1 MTEILSQGPIFLV
14 CLAFLLGVVVIIH
27 ELGHYWMGRWYGAAV
42 ESFSVGF
49 GKPIFE
55 TKDKNG
61 TRWRVNWIPLGG
73 FVKFVGESQLPS
85 DVGKVE
91 DGPVG
96 KPYPQLGVWARVLW
110 WRWPD
115 QRRILCSLC
124 CYLPVFF
131 AFRGVE
137 TYDVYAHSVAPDYP
151 AEEAAGMQPGDV
163 IRSIDGKPIQ
173 ALSPISIVITSMSS
187 GRALDF
193 EVQRGSETL
202 TLSVTPRREVRE
214 NQLGQIVPSGHNR
227 YCASAGDRKR
237 GVSPLWAR
245 SAPSAKVCWK
255 PKAPLNTPFICLGRI
270 VTGKEPLALMSGPVA
285 IGDAG
290 RRIVN
295 QTMGAEA
302 VPLTTRLSALGWSVL
317 QLCALISIGIGFFNL
332 LPLPVLDGGH
342 LVFNAYEFVTGKVMP
357 EKVQEVALMA
367 GLGLLLTMFV
377 FITWGDVLET
387 GLFERPTSE

>member
-1 MTEILSQGPIFLV
+1 
-14 CLAFLLGVVVIIH
+14 LAFLLGVVVIIH
-27 ELGHYWMGRWYGAAV
+27 ELGHYWMGRWFGAAV

-55 TKDKNG
+55 TKDKHG

-96 KPYPQLGVWARVLW
+96 KPYPQLGVGARSLVALAGPAANFVLAV
-110 WRWPD
+110 
-115 QRRILCSLC
+115 LLFAA
-124 CYLPVFF
+124 FF

-137 TYDVYAHSVAPDYP
+137 TYDVYAHNIAPDYP
-151 AEEAAGMQPGDV
+151 AEEAGMQAGDV

-173 ALSPISIVITSMSS
+173 ALADLIVITSMSS

-193 EVQRGSETL
+193 EIERGSETL
-202 TLSVTPRREVRE
+202 MLSVTPRREVRE
-214 NQLGQIVPSGHNR
+214 NQLGQIVPQGTIGIAPAPVMESVEYRR
-227 YCASAGDRKR
+227 YGPISALGQ
-237 GVSPLWAR
+237 GVLETKST
-245 SAPSAKVCWK
+245 VEH
-255 PKAPLNTPFICLGRI
+255 TVYMLGRI

-302 VPLTTRLSALGWSVL
+302 VPLSTRLSALGWSVL

>member
-27 ELGHYWMGRWYGAAV
+27 ELGHYWMGRRFGAAV

-49 GKPIFE
+49 GKPIFQIQ
-55 TKDKNG
+55 DKNG

-96 KPYPQLGVWARVLW
+96 KPYPQLGVGARSLVALAGPAANFALAVL
-110 WRWPD
+110 
-115 QRRILCSLC
+115 LFAA
-124 CYLPVFF
+124 FF
-131 AFRGVE
+131 AFRGIE
-137 TYDVYAHSVAPDYP
+137 TYDVYAHSIAPDYP
-151 AEEAAGMQPGDV
+151 AEEAGMQAGDV

-173 ALSPISIVITSMSS
+173 AIAHLVVITSMST
-187 GRALDF
+187 GRALDV
-193 EVQRGSETL
+193 EVERGAETL

-214 NQLGQIVPSGHNR
+214 NQLGQIVPQGTIGIAPAPVMESVEYRR
-227 YCASAGDRKR
+227 YGPISALGQGALKTRDT
-237 GVSPLWAR
+237 VEHT
-245 SAPSAKVCWK
+245 VYM
-255 PKAPLNTPFICLGRI
+255 LGRI
-270 VTGKEPLALMSGPVA
+270 ITGKEPLALMSGPVA

-295 QTMGAEA
+295 QTMGAET
-302 VPLTTRLSALGWSVL
+302 VPLSTRLSALGWSVL

>member
-1 MTEILSQGPIFLV
+1 MTEILSQGPIFLL
-14 CLAFLLGVVVIIH
+14 CLAFLLGAVVIIH
-27 ELGHYWMGRWYGAAV
+27 ELGHYLMGRWFGAAV
-42 ESFSVGF
+42 ESFSIGF

-55 TKDKNG
+55 TKDKHG

-73 FVKFVGESQLPS
+73 FVKFVGESQLPG
-85 DVGKVE
+85 DVGQIE
-91 DGPVG
+91 DGPSG
-96 KPYPQLGVWARVLW
+96 KPYPQLGVGARSLVALAGPAANFVLAVFLFA
-110 WRWPD
+110 
-115 QRRILCSLC
+115 I
-124 CYLPVFF
+124 FF

-137 TYDVYAHSVAPDYP
+137 TYDVYAYSVSPDYP
-151 AEEAAGMQPGDV
+151 AAEAGMLDGDV
-163 IRSIDGKPIQ
+163 IKAIDGKPIQ
-173 ALSPISIVITSMSS
+173 ALSDMIVITSMSS

-193 EVQRGSETL
+193 DVQRGSETL
-202 TLSVTPRREVRE
+202 TLSITPRRETRR
-214 NQLGQIVPSGHNR
+214 NQLGQIVPQGTIGITPAPVMESVEYRQYGPL
-227 YCASAGDRKR
+227 SAVGK
-237 GVSPLWAR
+237 GV
-245 SAPSAKVCWK
+245 VETG
-255 PKAPLNTPFICLGRI
+255 NTVEHTVYMLGRI
-270 VTGKEPLALMSGPVA
+270 ITGKEPLALMSGPVA

-302 VPLTTRLSALGWSVL
+302 VPLTTRLSALGWSAL

>member
-27 ELGHYWMGRWYGAAV
+27 ELGHYWMGRWFGAAV
-42 ESFSVGF
+42 ESFSIGF

-55 TKDKNG
+55 TSDKNG

-96 KPYPQLGVWARVLW
+96 KPYPQLGVGARSLVALAGPAANFVLAV
-110 WRWPD
+110 
-115 QRRILCSLC
+115 LLFAA
-124 CYLPVFF
+124 FF

-137 TYDVYAHSVAPDYP
+137 TYDVYAHSIAPDYP
-151 AEEAAGMQPGDV
+151 AEAAGMQAGDV
-163 IRSIDGKPIQ
+163 IRTVDGKPIK
-173 ALSPISIVITSMSS
+173 ALSDLIVITSMSS

-193 EVQRGSETL
+193 EIERGSETL
-202 TLSVTPRREVRE
+202 TLSVTPRREVRK
-214 NQLGQIVPSGHNR
+214 NQLGQIVPQGTIGITPVGLVETLEYHR
-227 YCASAGDRKR
+227 YGPISALGQ
-237 GVSPLWAR
+237 GVLKTKST
-245 SAPSAKVCWK
+245 VEH
-255 PKAPLNTPFICLGRI
+255 TVYMLGRI
-270 VTGKEPLALMSGPVA
+270 ITGKEPLALMSGPVA

-295 QTMGAEA
+295 QTMGAES
-302 VPLTTRLSALGWSVL
+302 VPLSSRLSALGWSVV

>member
-27 ELGHYWMGRWYGAAV
+27 ELGHYWMGRYFGAAV

-55 TKDKNG
+55 TRDKHG

-73 FVKFVGESQLPS
+73 FVKFVGESQLPN
-85 DVGKVE
+85 DVGQVE
-91 DGPVG
+91 EGPVG
-96 KPYPQLGVWARVLW
+96 KPYPQLGVGARSLVALAGPAANFVLAVLLFA
-110 WRWPD
+110 
-115 QRRILCSLC
+115 I
-124 CYLPVFF
+124 FF
-131 AFRGVE
+131 GIRGVE
-137 TYDVYAHSVAPDYP
+137 TYDVYAFSVEQDYP
-151 AEEAAGMQPGDV
+151 AADAGMQEGDV
-163 IRSIDGKPIQ
+163 IRSIDGEPIQ
-173 ALSPISIVITSMSS
+173 SISDLIVITSMSS
-187 GRALDF
+187 GRALDV
-193 EVQRGSETL
+193 EVARGSETL
-202 TLSVTPRREVRE
+202 NLSVTPLRQVRE
-214 NQLGQIVPSGHNR
+214 NQLGQIVPQGTIGIRPAPVMESVEYRR
-227 YCASAGDRKR
+227 YGPISAIGKGALETKR
-237 GVSPLWAR
+237 TVERTVYMLS
-245 SAPSAKVCWK
+245 
-255 PKAPLNTPFICLGRI
+255 RI

-302 VPLTTRLSALGWSVL
+302 VPMSARLSALGWSVL

-357 EKVQEVALMA
+357 AKVQEVALMA

>member
-27 ELGHYWMGRWYGAAV
+27 ELGHYWMGRWFGAAV
-42 ESFSVGF
+42 ESFSIGF

-55 TKDKNG
+55 TKDKQG

-85 DVGKVE
+85 DVGRVE
-91 DGPVG
+91 EGPTG
-96 KPYPQLGVWARVLW
+96 KPYPQLGVGARSLVALAGPAANFVLAVLLFA
-110 WRWPD
+110 
-115 QRRILCSLC
+115 I
-124 CYLPVFF
+124 FF

-137 TYDVYAHSVAPDYP
+137 TYDVYAYDVAADYP
-151 AEEAAGMQPGDV
+151 AAEAGLQAGDV
-163 IRSIDGKPIQ
+163 IKSIDGKPID
-173 ALSPISIVITSMSS
+173 ALSDMIVITSMSS

-193 EVQRGSETL
+193 EIVRGDETL
-202 TLSVTPRREVRE
+202 TLAVTPRRETRA
-214 NQLGQIVPSGHNR
+214 NQLGQMVPQGTIGIVPAPVMESVEYRHYGPF
-227 YCASAGDRKR
+227 SAVGMGIIETKST
-237 GVSPLWAR
+237 VEHT
-245 SAPSAKVCWK
+245 VYM
-255 PKAPLNTPFICLGRI
+255 LGRI

-295 QTMGAEA
+295 ATMGAEA

-387 GLFERPTSE
+387 GLFQRPTSE

>member
-27 ELGHYWMGRWYGAAV
+27 ELGHYWMGRYFGAAV

-55 TKDKNG
+55 TRDKHG

-73 FVKFVGESQLPS
+73 FVKFVGESQMPN
-85 DVGKVE
+85 DVGRIE

-96 KPYPQLGVWARVLW
+96 KPYPQLGVGARSLVALAGPVANFVLAVLLFA
-110 WRWPD
+110 
-115 QRRILCSLC
+115 I
-124 CYLPVFF
+124 FF

-137 TYDVYAHSVAPDYP
+137 TYDVYAYSVAPDYP
-151 AEEAAGMQPGDV
+151 AAEAGLQAGDV
-163 IRSIDGKPIQ
+163 IQTIDGKPIQ
-173 ALSPISIVITSMSS
+173 ALSDLIVITSMSS
-187 GRALDF
+187 GRELDF
-193 EVQRGSETL
+193 GVKRGDETL
-202 TLSVTPRREVRE
+202 TLAVTPRRETRR
-214 NQLGQIVPSGHNR
+214 NQLGQIVPQGTIGIVPAPVIETVNYRR
-227 YCASAGDRKR
+227 YDPISAIGA
-237 GVSPLWAR
+237 GVVETKST
-245 SAPSAKVCWK
+245 VEH
-255 PKAPLNTPFICLGRI
+255 TVYMLGRI

-295 QTMGAEA
+295 QTMGAET
-302 VPLTTRLSALGWSVL
+302 VPLTARLSALGWSVL

-387 GLFERPTSE
+387 GLFQRPTSE

>member
-1 MTEILSQGPIFLV
+1 MTEILAQGPIFLI

-27 ELGHYWMGRWYGAAV
+27 ELGHYLAGRYYGAAV
-42 ESFSVGF
+42 ESFSIGF

-55 TKDKNG
+55 RKDSKG

-91 DGPVG
+91 QGPIG
-96 KPYPQLGVWARVLW
+96 KPYAELGVGARSIVALAGPAANFVLAV
-110 WRWPD
+110 
-115 QRRILCSLC
+115 LLFT
-124 CYLPVFF
+124 VFF
-131 AFRGVE
+131 AVRGTE
-137 TYDVYAHSVAPDYP
+137 QYDVYAFQVHEGYP
-151 AEEAAGMQPGDV
+151 AAEAGMQAGDIIKSV
-163 IRSIDGKPIQ
+163 DGAPIRQIADM
-173 ALSPISIVITSMSS
+173 IVITSMST
-187 GRALDF
+187 GRALPF
-193 EVQRGSETL
+193 EVLRGEETL
-202 TLSVTPRREVRE
+202 TLTVTPLREVRA
-214 NQLGQIVPSGHNR
+214 NQLGQLVPQGTI
-227 YCASAGDRKR
+227 
-237 GVSPLWAR
+237 GVSPAGLQGSLEFRRFGPIEAVGMGIVETR
-245 SAPSAKVCWK
+245 DTVEH
-255 PKAPLNTPFICLGRI
+255 TVYMLGRI
-270 VTGKEPLALMSGPVA
+270 ITGKEPLALMSGPVA

-295 QTMGAEA
+295 QTMGADS
-302 VPLTTRLSALGWSVL
+302 VPLTTRLSALGWSTL

-342 LVFNAYEFVTGKVMP
+342 LVFNAYEAITGKVMP

-387 GLFERPTSE
+387 GLFNGSASE

>member
-1 MTEILSQGPIFLV
+1 MTELLSQGPIFLF

-42 ESFSVGF
+42 ESFSIGF

-85 DVGKVE
+85 DVGQIE
-91 DGPVG
+91 DGPIG
-96 KPYPQLGVWARVLW
+96 KPYPQLGVGARSLVALAGPAANFVLAVFLFA
-110 WRWPD
+110 
-115 QRRILCSLC
+115 I
-124 CYLPVFF
+124 FF
-131 AFRGVE
+131 AFRGIE
-137 TYDVYAHSVAPDYP
+137 TYDVYVFDVAEDYP
-151 AEEAAGMQPGDV
+151 AAEAGIEAGDIIQT
-163 IRSIDGKPIQ
+163 IDGKSIQ
-173 ALSPISIVITSMSS
+173 SISDLVIITSLSS
-187 GRALDF
+187 DRELEFG
-193 EVQRGSETL
+193 VMRGSEAL
-202 TLSVTPRREVRE
+202 TINVTPRRETRE
-214 NQLGQIVPSGHNR
+214 NQLGQKVPQGTIGIRPAPVMDSLEYKKYGPI
-227 YCASAGDRKR
+227 SAVAR
-237 GVSPLWAR
+237 GAVET
-245 SAPSAKVCWK
+245 KVK
-255 PKAPLNTPFICLGRI
+255 VEQTVYMLGRI
-270 VTGKEPLALMSGPVA
+270 VTGKEPLGLMSGPVA

-302 VPLTTRLSALGWSVL
+302 VPLSARLSALGWSAL

>member
-1 MTEILSQGPIFLV
+1 M
-14 CLAFLLGVVVIIH
+14 LLPAC
-27 ELGHYWMGRWYGAAV
+27 RPGA
-42 ESFSVGF
+42 
-49 GKPIFE
+49 
-55 TKDKNG
+55 
-61 TRWRVNWIPLGG
+61 
-73 FVKFVGESQLPS
+73 
-85 DVGKVE
+85 
-91 DGPVG
+91 
-96 KPYPQLGVWARVLW
+96 
-110 WRWPD
+110 
-115 QRRILCSLC
+115 
-124 CYLPVFF
+124 
-131 AFRGVE
+131 
-137 TYDVYAHSVAPDYP
+137 
-151 AEEAAGMQPGDV
+151 
-163 IRSIDGKPIQ
+163 
-173 ALSPISIVITSMSS
+173 
-187 GRALDF
+187 ALDF

-202 TLSVTPRREVRE
+202 TLAVTPRRELRE
-214 NQLGQIVPSGHNR
+214 NQLGQIVPQGTIGIAPAPVIESVEYRR
-227 YCASAGDRKR
+227 YGPISALGK
-237 GVSPLWAR
+237 GVLETKST
-245 SAPSAKVCWK
+245 VEH
-255 PKAPLNTPFICLGRI
+255 TVYMLGRI